1 MAIFGRPCRYAER
14 KVKLVREV
22 FEVVIYFGEM
32 VVAPLFAVFL
42 FETSTLSLGN
52 AVILASAGIVA
63 WTLAEYAFHRF
74 VLHRLVPTQHRMH
87 HANPDK
93 PVLSIFWQIWV
104 CFAVVYLV
112 AGGAVLAGSLI
123 AYAWYLFV
131 HHCTHHSAHS
141 LPAFLIRNHNGHHKF
156 ATRNFGVTTTLW
168 DNMFG
173 TALRQASSVD

>member
-1 MAIFGRPCRYAER
+1 MAILDRPRLYAER
-14 KVKLVREV
+14 KVKLVRGV
-22 FEVVIYFGEM
+22 FETAIYFGEM
-32 VVAPLFAVFL
+32 VVAPLFAMVL
-42 FETSTLSLGN
+42 FETSTLSAGN
-52 AVILASAGIVA
+52 ALVSASAGIVA

-112 AGGAVLAGSLI
+112 AGGAFLAGSLI

-131 HHCTHHSAHS
+131 HHCTHHSAQS

-156 ATRNFGVTTTLW
+156 ATRNYGVTTTLW
-168 DNMFG
+168 DNVFG
-173 TALRQASSVD
+173 TALRQAASLD

>member
-1 MAIFGRPCRYAER
+1 MAILDWPRFYAER
-14 KVKLVREV
+14 SEKMARGV
-22 FEVVIYFGEM
+22 FETAIYFGEM
-32 VVAPLFAVFL
+32 AVAPLFAIFL
-42 FETSTLSLGN
+42 FETSTLKLAN
-52 AVILASAGIVA
+52 VVVFASAGIVV
-63 WTLAEYAFHRF
+63 WTFAEYAFHRF
-74 VLHRLVPTQHRMH
+74 VLHRLVPTQHRLH

-112 AGGAVLAGSLI
+112 AGGAFLAGSLI

-156 ATRNFGVTTTLW
+156 ATRNYGVTTTLW
-168 DNMFG
+168 DNVFG
-173 TALRQASSVD
+173 TALRQAASLD